1 MASIV
6 YFFSKFTTEFLLLF
20 ATLFFAL
27 VAVYLFVWVI
37 KRRRL
42 GVARD
47 LIPASVVRTYLNQ
60 LIGEAQGVR
69 TQLFGILG
77 GQQAMDSLGL
87 ATQKSFGSEGTSLAD
102 AISAPASPGAE
113 SGGVPAD
120 LLARL
125 QALEVQVR
133 EKESLIEGINDEK
146 KRLQEQLVAAKSA
159 PVAPASSGTDE
170 ASKLAE
176 QVKALEE
183 RLEEYSV
190 IEDDLANLK
199 RLQTE
204 NSKLRQQLDSVQANK
219 AAAPVAVVPANE
231 AKEPSA
237 VLEPEP
243 VYQPPVANK
252 EINTKPLVN
261 PDDLDE
267 MLQGNSPTPP
277 STTPGQT
284 AQKDA
289 KETQAAQAEASPAAT
304 AKPAAAAPDE
314 ESAPEKTSGPAAAV
328 EAAVEAAP
336 TETTAPA
343 AAPPAEG
350 TANNNA
356 AFSDLDSSVD
366 ASLGG
371 AEAAPTV
378 PMPATSP
385 TADESKTEAEL
396 LEEFEKLLN
405 S

>member
-77 GQQAMDSLGL
+77 GQQTMDSLGL
-87 ATQKSFGSEGTSLAD
+87 SHAKSFGDTPVSLAD
-102 AISAPASPGAE
+102 AIGAPASAASE
-113 SGGVPAD
+113 QASVPAD

-159 PVAPASSGTDE
+159 PVSPAGSGSED
-170 ASKLAE
+170 AAKLAD
-176 QVKALEE
+176 QVKKLEE

-204 NSKLRQQLDSVQANK
+204 NSKLREQLESLHANK
-219 AAAPVAVVPANE
+219 ASSVVTAAQE
-231 AKEPSA
+231 LTKEPTS

-243 VYQPPVANK
+243 VYQPPLANK
-252 EINTKPLVN
+252 EINMKPLV
-261 PDDLDE
+261 DMSDLE
-267 MLQGNSPTPP
+267 QMLEGNSPTPP
-277 STTPGQT
+277 STTPGQVGS
-284 AQKDA
+284 KDA
-289 KETQAAQAEASPAAT
+289 PMVPQGKPEPVVAT
-304 AKPAAAAPDE
+304 AL
-314 ESAPEKTSGPAAAV
+314 AV
-328 EAAVEAAP
+328 AS
-336 TETTAPA
+336 TAPA
-343 AAPPAEG
+343 TPPA
-350 TANNNA
+350 
-356 AFSDLDSSVD
+356 AFNELDSSVE
-366 ASLGG
+366 ASLG
-371 AEAAPTV
+371 ATATAAPTI
-378 PMPATSP
+378 PMPASP
-385 TADESKTEAEL
+385 VSADESKTEAEL
-396 LEEFEKLLN
+396 LQEFEKLLN

>member
-27 VAVYLFVWVI
+27 MAVYLFVWVI

-77 GQQAMDSLGL
+77 GQNAMDSLGL
-87 ATQKSFGSEGTSLAD
+87 SHAKSQGDAPVSLAD
-102 AISAPASPGAE
+102 AIGAPSGQPAEQAS
-113 SGGVPAD
+113 VPAD

-159 PVAPASSGTDE
+159 PVAPAGSGSED
-170 ASKLAE
+170 AAKLAE
-176 QVKALEE
+176 QVKKLEE

-204 NSKLRQQLDSVQANK
+204 NSKLREQLDSLHSNK
-219 AAAPVAVVPANE
+219 ANSVVAAAQE
-231 AKEPSA
+231 LTKEPSA
-237 VLEPEP
+237 VLAPEP
-243 VYQPPVANK
+243 AYQPPVANK
-252 EINTKPLVN
+252 EINMKPLV
-261 PDDLDE
+261 DMSDLE
-267 MLQGNSPTPP
+267 QMLEGNSPTPP
-277 STTPGQT
+277 STTPGQVT
-284 AQKDA
+284 NKDTPVVPQQSAAPVEA
-289 KETQAAQAEASPAAT
+289 KPQTEPTVAAPAPASAT
-304 AKPAAAAPDE
+304 ATA
-314 ESAPEKTSGPAAAV
+314 TAV
-328 EAAVEAAP
+328 
-336 TETTAPA
+336 
-343 AAPPAEG
+343 AAPPA
-350 TANNNA
+350 
-356 AFSDLDSSVD
+356 AFNELDSSVD
-366 ASLGG
+366 ASLG
-371 AEAAPTV
+371 AAATASAAPTV
-378 PMPATSP
+378 PMPAAAPVS
-385 TADESKTEAEL
+385 ADESKTEAEL
-396 LEEFEKLLN
+396 LQEFEKLLN